1 MNINNL
7 KTRALTCSAAIF
19 SLLPLFVHAD
29 DTEIYT
35 GTAERDAPNVIFIMD
50 TSGSMGWTND
60 GHSNPDPGESRLE
73 QVQEA
78 AIDTINNTDGI
89 NISLMRFN
97 GSRSS
102 YGGYV
107 DLPMTP
113 VAEARADFATKMNSY
128 TAWGGT
134 PITESLSEAM
144 RYLRGDPLQYGKRTT
159 TNRWGRT
166 STTYYSDSASR
177 SGSTYNSP
185 VSHQCQKNHIVLFS
199 DGEPSGDTG
208 VNNSIISAY
217 NALLEDE
224 QNILKNAYPPAS
236 PVAGVNYLE
245 KCQSSTDGSCAEELA
260 FIANKTD
267 LSSAFDGMQN
277 VTFHAVGGFV
287 QGNAQLKLENIAKY
301 GSWAAA
307 GKPLN
312 TTTKEGNGIY
322 ANVQNYEQL
331 KTSLRDLFDSIA
343 KTSSTFTA
351 PAVSVNAFNNLEHLD
366 QLYYSVF
373 KPTDSAGW
381 SGNLKRYRLTGEGTV
396 VDKKDA
402 LAVDPNTGF
411 FLESSHSF
419 WTLGDHDGNEVRNG
433 GAASRLTTGR
443 KIVSYFG
450 DKDLNATSNRID
462 ESNANLTDSL
472 LALPGSYTP
481 TQKAT
486 LIKWAKGI
494 DVNDED
500 NDLLKDD
507 ARIYMEDPLH
517 SQPVVINYG
526 KDPVAKTFDSSIFVA
541 TNSGYLHAIST
552 NEDNP
557 VEHFAFIP
565 SELLDNVYQY
575 FTGLSSLD
583 KVYGLDGAV
592 SYWHKDVNYN
602 GVILDES
609 DKLEDDE
616 HIYLYAGMR
625 RGGRSYYALDV
636 SDRGNPKFLWQI
648 NNTDT
653 GFSKLGQTWSKMT
666 PAVVKWKGVKTQVL
680 FFGGGYDP
688 AEDSKSIRST
698 SSMGN
703 AIYMVDATSGL
714 PLWSS
719 SNSGGSL
726 TLTEMKS
733 SIVANIVTIDS
744 NLDGYT
750 DLLYTADVGGRVWRV
765 DLDNS
770 AMTDV
775 AFAKGGVV
783 ADFNGDS
790 SATNIRFFNT
800 PDVAF
805 TRYGGFSHNGQFQ
818 ISIGSGYRA
827 HPLDTR
833 VVDRFYI
840 INDTN
845 VTTTPTSYSNY
856 TEADL
861 ADVNHFDSATKAQ
874 QQAGSFYKLTG
885 VGEKVLSNS
894 VTVAN
899 NILFTTY
906 RPLDAISSANCD
918 ADTGST
924 RLYQVKPLSADSSPG
939 DGSGDGLD
947 NKPPKRTWGLT
958 DLAQGGIPPNPVV
971 LFPPTPA
978 DTTPDTGGGVCPE
991 GQVCPPPCEGD
1002 DCESSCE
1009 KLKSIT
1015 AIGAETLNTNIT
1027 RCDQISKSYWH
1038 INK

>member
-1 MNINNL
+1 MNINKL
-7 KTRALTCSAAIF
+7 KTRALTCSVAIF
-19 SLLPLFVHAD
+19 SLLPLFVQAD

-35 GTAERDAPNVIFIMD
+35 GIAERDAPNVIFIMD
-50 TSGSMGWTND
+50 TSGSMGWANN
-60 GHSNPDPGESRLE
+60 GYRYPPVGESRLE

-113 VAEARADFATKMNSY
+113 VAEARADFASKMNSY
-128 TAWGGT
+128 SAWGGT

-144 RYLRGDPLQYGKRTT
+144 RYLRGDSVSYGRY
-159 TNRWGRT
+159 G
-166 STTYYSDSASR
+166 STYYSDSASR

-208 VNNSIISAY
+208 VNNSIITAY
-217 NALLEDE
+217 NALIEDE

-236 PVAGVNYLE
+236 PVAGVNYLQ
-245 KCQSSTDGSCAEELA
+245 KCQSSTSGSCAEELA
-260 FIANKTD
+260 FMANKTD

-312 TTTKEGNGIY
+312 TTTKEGSGIY

-381 SGNLKRYRLTGEGTV
+381 SGNLKRYRLTSEGTV
-396 VDKKDA
+396 VDKEDDP
-402 LAVDPNTGF
+402 AVDPNTGF
-411 FLESSHSF
+411 FLETSHSF

-450 DKDLNATSNRID
+450 DKDLNATANRID
-462 ESNANLTDSL
+462 ENNANLTDSL

-526 KDPVAKTFDSSIFVA
+526 KDSVAKTFDSSIFVA

-592 SYWHKDVNYN
+592 SYWHKDVNHN

-636 SDRGNPKFLWQI
+636 SNRDAPEFLWQI
-648 NNTDT
+648 DNTVA

-688 AEDSKSIRST
+688 AEDSKSSRST

-750 DLLYTADVGGRVWRV
+750 DLLYTADVGGRVWRI

-805 TRYGGFSHNGQFQ
+805 TRYGGFSHDGQFQ

-845 VTTTPTSYSNY
+845 VTTVPTSYSDY
-856 TEADL
+856 TEASL
-861 ADVNHFDSATKAQ
+861 ADANHFDTATEAQ

-899 NILFTTY
+899 NVLFTTY

-924 RLYQVKPLSADSSPG
+924 RLYQVKPISSDSSSD
-939 DGSGDGLD
+939 DGSDDESDD
-947 NKPPKRTWGLT
+947 NPLERDWGLT
-958 DLAQGGIPPNPVV
+958 DLSQGGIPPNPVV
-971 LFPPTPA
+971 LFPPA
-978 DTTPDTGGGVCPE
+978 DLTSDSSGDDDDACTE
-991 GQVCPPPCEGD
+991 GEDCSPPCEGD
-1002 DCESSCE
+1002 DCDSSCE

-1038 INK
+1038 TN